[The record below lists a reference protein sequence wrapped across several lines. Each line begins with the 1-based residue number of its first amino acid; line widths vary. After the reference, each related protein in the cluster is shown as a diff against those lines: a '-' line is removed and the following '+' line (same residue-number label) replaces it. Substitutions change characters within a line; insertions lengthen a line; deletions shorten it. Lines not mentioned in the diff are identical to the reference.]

1 MFIERPLTYVAR
13 TKLDDAATYS
23 TKGSLHR
30 EIQNIPVASR
40 DAAAR
45 REDANQVGRASR
57 LEQKNHPNEMIL
69 SFMKDLATLRNPQ
82 SPYTFMSYL
91 HSQGRLVAFINR
103 GSTVPTRKE
112 YSDYLSWAA
121 QRVQENGVKVLY
133 GHEIVG
139 IDSEE
144 GDVIAIRYRD
154 LSSGEETVI
163 KTSKFPSN
171 MPRFRR

>member
-1 MFIERPLTYVAR
+1 
-13 TKLDDAATYS
+13 
-23 TKGSLHR
+23 
-30 EIQNIPVASR
+30 
-40 DAAAR
+40 
-45 REDANQVGRASR
+45 
-57 LEQKNHPNEMIL
+57 MIL